1 MFIYWCAD
9 IKGPDPGSAAIPGSF
24 ARNMCQIGNR
34 LGPRLRM
41 VGEDMLSSED
51 VLQLDFLEEE
61 FRKITLT

>member
-1 MFIYWCAD
+1 MLIL
-9 IKGPDPGSAAIPGSF
+9 KGLIPVLLQSLAAF